1 MVDANHRE
9 RWSSRAAFILAS
21 IGCSIGY
28 GNVWRFPSLVAK
40 YGGGAFFVPF
50 FLALFIIGLPILIL
64 EIALGQAYQ
73 TGDMGAFGSMNKRLR
88 GVGLASVTNSYFVVC
103 YYCALLA
110 WTLHSFF
117 DTFREPEA
125 WANGASD
132 HFFNNIIGMSTLNE
146 GSQMPTRLVP
156 QNVGYL
162 ALSWVVIFFCL
173 IFGVKWE
180 GRITYFTAGFPVIVL
195 FMFLGRALTL
205 EGAQVGI
212 DAYIRQWDMSV
223 LKTSPDVWS
232 TACTQ
237 VFFSIGV
244 TFGTFTAFG
253 SHCPKNAPTFVNA
266 CIIVCSDALFAI
278 IAGFFIYGFLGY
290 VSVTTNTPISEIKSG
305 GMGLLFGVVP
315 EALMAIP
322 GGIHWLRLLFAFLF
336 LLGIDSGFAL
346 TQSPQAVI
354 HDTRYFRPTPRYR
367 LVGSL
372 SLFGFVTGLMYVTD
386 AGLFFLDAVDFYI
399 NFIMILIGFFE
410 CFAAGWMFELDE
422 QIDIL
427 GKPIVYL
434 YMFSTFA
441 SVIIPSI
448 LWFAVEGIQ
457 NMLSGFIALIV
468 MHVLGMA
475 GVLFMLSKKKKEGD
489 WTWKSILY
497 QLMFSNIFEL
507 RDQLSSSGVGYI
519 PGIWCILIKH
529 VIPSLLLMLFVNLA
543 AATNDDGKSLFGNY
557 GGYVTYPYQFIGI
570 LIVALTLFLL
580 ALGFV
585 RPDTYDILADPEDES
600 TLKDKMDSGVNNV
613 DDDNKIVVPP
623 ESELVSQ

>member
-1 MVDANHRE
+1 MPDVEHRE
-9 RWSSRAAFILAS
+9 RWSSRVAFILAS

-28 GNVWRFPSLVAK
+28 GNVWRFPSLVAQ

-50 FLALFIIGLPILIL
+50 FIALFIIGLPILIL
-64 EIALGQAYQ
+64 EISLGQAYQ

-88 GVGLASVTNSYFVVC
+88 GVGLTSVKNSYFIVC

-132 HFFNNIIGMSTLNE
+132 HFFNNIIGMGTLNE

-156 QNVGYL
+156 QNIGYL
-162 ALSWVVIFFCL
+162 AMSWIIIFFCL
-173 IFGVKWE
+173 VWGVKWE
-180 GRITYFTAGFPVIVL
+180 GRITYFTAGFPFIVL
-195 FMFLGRALTL
+195 FAFLGKALSL
-205 EGAQVGI
+205 PGAQVGI

-223 LKTSPDVWS
+223 LTTKPDIWS

-253 SHCPKNAPTFVNA
+253 SHCARDAPAFVNA
-266 CIIVCSDALFAI
+266 CIIACSDAIFAI
-278 IAGFFIYGFLGY
+278 IAGFFVYGFVGY
-290 VSVTTNTPISEIKSG
+290 VSVSTNTPIKDIPSG
-305 GMGLLFGVVP
+305 GMSLLFGVVP
-315 EALMAIP
+315 EALMTLN

-354 HDTRYFRPTPRYR
+354 HDTKYFRPTPRYKII
-367 LVGSL
+367 GSL
-372 SLFGFVTGLMYVTD
+372 AIFGFISGLMYVTD
-386 AGLFFLDAVDFYI
+386 AGLFFLDVVDFYI

-410 CFAAGWMFELDE
+410 CFAAGWMFELEE
-422 QIDIL
+422 QIDTL

-441 SVIIPSI
+441 SVIVASI
-448 LWFAVEGIQ
+448 LWFTVEGIN
-457 NMLSGFIALIV
+457 NMVVGFIALVVIWCVGMIGVFV
-468 MHVLGMA
+468 MLA
-475 GVLFMLSKKKKEGD
+475 KKKKEGD

-497 QLMFSNIFEL
+497 QLLFRNVFDL
-507 RDQLSSSGVGYI
+507 RDQLSESGVGYI
-519 PGIWCILIKH
+519 PGLWCLLIKH
-529 VIPSLLLMLFVNLA
+529 VIPSLLLILFVNLA
-543 AATNDDGKSLFGNY
+543 GAKTKTGEPLFGNY
-557 GGYVTYPYQFIGI
+557 GEYVTYPYQFLGI
-570 LIVALTLFLL
+570 LIIALTLFLL
-580 ALGFV
+580 ALGFA
-585 RPDTYDILADPEDES
+585 RPVTYDILADPEDES
-600 TLKDKMDSGVNNV
+600 TLKEKMGEDKV
-613 DDDNKIVVPP
+613 VVPP
-623 ESELVSQ
+623 ESELMDAGVVS

>member
-88 GVGLASVTNSYFVVC
+88 GIGLASVTNSYFIVC
-103 YYCALLA
+103 FYCALLA

-117 DTFREPEA
+117 DTFRDPEA

-132 HFFNNIIGMSTLNE
+132 HFLNNIIGMSTLNE
-146 GSQMPTRLVP
+146 GSLMPTRLVP

-162 ALSWVVIFFCL
+162 ALSWVIIFFCL

-223 LKTSPDVWS
+223 LKTSPEVWS
-232 TACTQ
+232 EACTQ

-266 CIIVCSDALFAI
+266 CIIACSDALFAI
-278 IAGFFIYGFLGY
+278 ISGFFIYGFLGY
-290 VSVTTNTPISEIKSG
+290 VSVSTNTPISESSTL
-305 GMGLLFGVVP
+305 GLLFGVVP

-386 AGLFFLDAVDFYI
+386 AGLFFLDAVDFYV
-399 NFIMILIGFFE
+399 NFIMILIGFFQ

-441 SVIIPSI
+441 SVIIASM

-468 MHVLGMA
+468 IYVLGMA

-543 AATNDDGKSLFGNY
+543 AAKTDDGKSKFGNY
-557 GGYVTYPYQFIGI
+557 EGYVTYPYQFIGI

-623 ESELVSQ
+623 ESELVSDM